1 MSIRRRKSRAKGRR
15 KTLKTSQGCHA
26 FNKISPETLLNLMG
40 SKGIAIVNV
49 LDKDVVINTTPPVT
63 HCCYGSSFIDK
74 NCAQLKAF
82 KTIVLYCANDT
93 CSASHTYANKL
104 LSKCSKLQGK
114 IVLYAGGVYEW
125 ALLSFAY
132 PGTYSFYSL
141 KNKAPLDRRQVEAY
155 FSRMAH
161 RKESANN
168 STYPKVILEHGSRT
182 PRSIQDRN
190 GRSCAGTDTLHG
202 KVCVVTGGTSGLG
215 LEVVRKMLDSGARHV
230 TLTYFHNKKR
240 ADHVKSSLTSTY
252 ASGRFQV
259 VRADARTEAGNKLV
273 FDRDIRRTKLGINI
287 GPIDCVDINAGI
299 FGPANMHKKHIFNIS
314 VKDYDETM
322 DTNLTGYFLA
332 LKYFSMQALKHKVK
346 DAAAVCIKSIYG
358 STGSLF
364 SNIAYQTS
372 KHGVMGLVRQA
383 AIELARPNPQL
394 KITFPIR
401 VNAVSPT
408 FTTTA
413 LTKPFLD
420 KSVIHN
426 TIRADNPTN
435 QLAKPEDVAN
445 AVVFLL
451 SDAAH
456 SITGIDLPVDCGVL
470 AESVPTYQ
478 QVEKLNKAG
487 IEELSC
493 CGNDIS

>member
-1 MSIRRRKSRAKGRR
+1 MSIRRKGPRAQGKR
-15 KTLKTSQGCHA
+15 KTLKSSASCHS
-26 FNKISPETLLNLMG
+26 FNSISPETLLNLMG
-40 SKGIAIVNV
+40 TRGIAIVNV
-49 LDKDVVINTTPPVT
+49 LDDDIVINTTPSVT
-63 HCCYGSSFIDK
+63 HCCYGSSFERK
-74 NCAQLKAF
+74 SCSELKRY

-93 CSASHTYANKL
+93 CSASHTYAKKL
-104 LSKCSKLQGK
+104 LEKCSGLRGK
-114 IVLYAGGVYEW
+114 VVLYAGGVYEW

-132 PGTYSFYSL
+132 PGTYAFYSL
-141 KNKAPLDRRQVEAY
+141 KNKAPLDRKQVEAY
-155 FSRMAH
+155 FTRMSH
-161 RKESANN
+161 RKESVKKAV
-168 STYPKVILEHGSRT
+168 YPKVVLDNQSRT
-182 PRSIQDRN
+182 QRSIQALQN
-190 GRSCAGTDTLHG
+190 RSCSQNTAMSD

-215 LEVVRKMLDSGARHV
+215 LEVVKRMLDSGARHV

-240 ADHVKSSLTSTY
+240 ADQVQSSLASTY
-252 ASGRFQV
+252 AAGRFKV
-259 VRADARTEAGNKLV
+259 VRADARTEQGNKLV
-273 FDRDIRRTKLGINI
+273 FDRELRRKKLGLNV

-299 FGPANMHKKHIFNIS
+299 FGPANMHKKHVFNIS
-314 VKDYDETM
+314 VKDYEETM
-322 DTNLTGYFLA
+322 ATNLTGYFLA
-332 LKYFSMQALKHKVK
+332 LKYFSTQALKHKVK
-346 DAAAVCIKSIYG
+346 DAAVVCIKSIYG

-372 KHGVMGLVRQA
+372 KHGVMGLVHQA

-420 KSVIHN
+420 KSIIHD
-426 TIRADNPTN
+426 TIRHDNPTN
-435 QLAKPEDVAN
+435 QLAGVKDVAS
-445 AVVFLL
+445 AVIFLL

-470 AESVPTYQ
+470 AESIPVYQ

-493 CGNDIS
+493 CGDNIS